1 MTKLRSKIDYI
12 RYHHCAVTLSGAIYV
27 MGGIVGRSADHVEQG
42 SGQKISNSVIR
53 IRPLEEK
60 WTEMQ
65 SMLEDRSTFSCAVW
79 NGWIWVHGSNFYFRS
94 DSAIFFGP
102 DCTNFG
108 PVGM

>member
-1 MTKLRSKIDYI
+1 MTNLRSKIDYT

-79 NGWIWVHGSNFYFRS
+79 NGWIWVHGSNFYSRS
-94 DSAIFFGP
+94 DSANFFGP